1 MSQLYYSIFN
11 EYETFDSM
19 NAIHD
24 ISNNIQS
31 MNSENK
37 QIKKNKNEIKE
48 KIEEIKSNPGY
59 NLQYSELIEN
69 KKFEQ
74 MERDY
79 KSNILQDKFLL
90 GLGGIAFASLLVL
103 ATQI

>member
-1 MSQLYYSIFN
+1 MSQLYYSIVN
-11 EYETFDSM
+11 KYEAFDSM

-31 MNSENK
+31 INSENK
-37 QIKKNKNEIKE
+37 QIRENKNEIKE

-59 NLQYSELIEN
+59 NLQYTELIEN